1 MMLLERQWRESRT
14 LDVGMN
20 PHIAVLNMQSSWS
33 RWPEEGAGAVLVN
46 AEMQIV
52 ETGIG
57 VVERIHTTGR
67 E

>member
-1 MMLLERQWRESRT
+1 
-14 LDVGMN
+14 MN
-20 PHIAVLNMQSSWS
+20 PHIAALNMQSSWS

-46 AEMQIV
+46 AEMQTV